1 MATSELPSFD
11 LVVAT
16 IGRVVELEG
25 LLRSLEVQSHARFR
39 VLVVDQNADGRLDPA
54 ITAHPVL
61 ELVHLHSDKGL
72 SRARNRALA
81 ELAADVIAFPD
92 DDCIYPDDLLARVAS
107 RLDERPELDGI
118 AGRIVG
124 TDGGSSPSWKQDTAL
139 LTPANL
145 WNRAASGALFLRRGV
160 LATVGEFDEQLGL
173 GSGTAW
179 DSGEETDYVVRAVRS
194 GAHIEYDPEIV
205 VLHDEK
211 PLTRP
216 ALRTRGFREGASVGY
231 ILRKNRYSAR
241 IVLRMLVRPAFG
253 TVVSLLRLDRPGATF
268 HAATLRGR
276 VVGYRGARAYSR

>member
-16 IGRVVELEG
+16 IDRVVELEG
-25 LLRSLEVQSHARFR
+25 LLLSLETQSHAGFR
-39 VLVVDQNADGRLDPA
+39 TLVVDQNADDRLDA
-54 ITAHPVL
+54 VLAAHPVL
-61 ELVHLHSDKGL
+61 ELVHVRSDKGL

-92 DDCIYPDDLLARVAS
+92 DDCIYPGDLLARVAS
-107 RLDERPELDGI
+107 RLDERPELDGV

-145 WNRAASGALFLRRGV
+145 WNRAASGALFLRRGI
-160 LATVGEFDEQLGL
+160 LAAVGEFDEQLGL
-173 GSGTAW
+173 GSGTPW
-179 DSGEETDYVVRAVRS
+179 DSGEETDYLARAVRA
-194 GAHIEYDPEIV
+194 GAVIEYDPNLLVI
-205 VLHDEK
+205 HDEK
-211 PLTRP
+211 LVTGSQP
-216 ALRTRGFREGASVGY
+216 RTRGLREGASVGY
-231 ILRKNRYSAR
+231 ILRKNRYPAR
-241 IVLRMLVRPAFG
+241 VIARMLVRPALG